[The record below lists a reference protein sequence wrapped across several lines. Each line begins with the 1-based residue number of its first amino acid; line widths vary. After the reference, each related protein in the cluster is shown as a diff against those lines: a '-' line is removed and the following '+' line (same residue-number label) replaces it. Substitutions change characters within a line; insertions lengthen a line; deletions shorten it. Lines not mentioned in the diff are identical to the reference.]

1 MPQFFNKGILQ
12 KEMNTVFNGSLRLLA
27 YYFQKENIIVMC
39 QIVKLSTNTTFL
51 LHFIPVPALKV
62 ADR

>member
-1 MPQFFNKGILQ
+1 
-12 KEMNTVFNGSLRLLA
+12 MNTVFNGSLRLLA